1 MQWVKRVNAMTTFQ
15 ELFVPIVLSLEKM
28 HFNVGKVV
36 NAATS
41 TKATPFFTSFDF
53 IVTLVIVRNVL
64 ERTLP
69 VARLLQSKNNDV
81 MDSVHFIN
89 SVVTEITG
97 MRREISFL
105 LLKGLLKLCSYQYK
119 LMYHLRCQVPTVT
132 HQFCRETHLLILCLI
147 TLKELFLLH
156 F

>member
-1 MQWVKRVNAMTTFQ
+1 MQWVERVNAMTTFQ

-41 TKATPFFTSFDF
+41 TKATPFFTPFDF

-89 SVVTEITG
+89 SVLTEITG
-97 MRREISFL
+97 MRRVFENQFFAIKGFAEAVFL
-105 LLKGLLKLCSYQYK
+105 PV
-119 LMYHLRCQVPTVT
+119 QVNVSPEMPGTY
-132 HQFCRETHLLILCLI
+132 CYSPIM
-147 TLKELFLLH
+147 
-156 F
+156 